1 MSVFTISRQFGAGGK
16 TLGKRIANKLGY
28 FYADEDYIER
38 AAVEVHVS
46 PDWKEILEL
55 ESGGRLQRYIY
66 KLSPFEKSFM
76 ERPLNDKQTYI
87 DGFKYVEL
95 LKMIIIRLAKEG
107 NAVIVGRGGQY
118 ILEDFDETYHLL
130 LIANEKDRVQFMED
144 NYNLSHKRAVQ
155 GVKTMEKRRVNLYS
169 YFGRKDYDDLA
180 LYHLFLNMSKLSM
193 DKAEELVYELVKN

>member
-28 FYADEDYIER
+28 FYADEDSIER
-38 AAVEVHVS
+38 AAVEIHVS
-46 PDWKEILEL
+46 PDLEKII
-55 ESGGRLQRYIY
+55 EMEPGGRLKRYIY

-95 LKMIIIRLAKEG
+95 LKTIITRMAKEG

-118 ILEDFDETYHLL
+118 ILEDFDEAYHLL
-130 LIANEKDRVQFMED
+130 LVSDEKDRVQFMMD
-144 NYNLSHKRAVQ
+144 NYHLSHTRAVQ
-155 GVKTMEKRRVNLYS
+155 AVKRMEKRRVNLYS
-169 YFGRKDYDDLA
+169 YFGRKDYDDLTH
-180 LYHLFLNMSKLSM
+180 YHLFLNMSKLGM
-193 DKAEELVYELVKN
+193 DKAEELVYELLT